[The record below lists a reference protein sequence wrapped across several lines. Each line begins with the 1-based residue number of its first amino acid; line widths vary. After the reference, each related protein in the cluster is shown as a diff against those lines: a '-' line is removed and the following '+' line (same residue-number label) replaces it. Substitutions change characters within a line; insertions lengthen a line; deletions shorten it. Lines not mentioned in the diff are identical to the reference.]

1 MSTDDPTPP
10 PPPTGDQPTPP
21 VRRDDQADAVSERPT
36 RPAGE
41 QPGAAERSS
50 TPGSER
56 PTTPVRRGE
65 HAAPQRH
72 VPPTPESD
80 EPEAA
85 QPVAWTAS
93 DRRALNE
100 RLKSETP
107 DDPEQVAP
115 DAPTE
120 PLSLSEQPT
129 EASRSE
135 QSAASSRSERADE
148 AEPAS
153 ETEQPEGWQ
162 PQTWRLEAAGES
174 EKSEVWLP
182 EPVAEVKQEPELE
195 HPAEPTPMPKP
206 KPKTPNLALRRL
218 RAGFKPSR
226 GQAIVAIV
234 LALVACMAV
243 VQVRTNRADDGYQ
256 NARREDLVAIL
267 DGLGQNTRRLETEI
281 TELEA
286 RKNTLT
292 SSADKAQT
300 AREQAE
306 QQARVLGILA
316 GTLRAQGPGVRITL
330 NDPEAKMTSSNL
342 LDAIEELRD
351 AGAEA
356 IQINGSVRVVASTDL
371 VDDAPGVKVDGEKV
385 QSPYVI
391 EAIGESHNLAEA
403 ANFPGGLVSEVTGPQ
418 VGGTAEV
425 TEETLIQI
433 TALHAPDEHRYA
445 RPAPSP
451 TK

>member
-10 PPPTGDQPTPP
+10 P
-21 VRRDDQADAVSERPT
+21 
-36 RPAGE
+36 E
-41 QPGAAERSS
+41 QPKQPAPKQPAPKQPAPKS
-50 TPGSER
+50 
-56 PTTPVRRGE
+56 
-65 HAAPQRH
+65 AAPEQ
-72 VPPTPESD
+72 
-80 EPEAA
+80 AA
-85 QPVAWTAS
+85 PKRSV
-93 DRRALNE
+93 
-100 RLKSETP
+100 
-107 DDPEQVAP
+107 PEQPAP
-115 DAPTE
+115 KSAATEPTE
-120 PLSLSEQPT
+120 EQ
-129 EASRSE
+129 A
-135 QSAASSRSERADE
+135 QAVD
-148 AEPAS
+148 
-153 ETEQPEGWQ
+153 Q
-162 PQTWRLEAAGES
+162 LH
-174 EKSEVWLP
+174 
-182 EPVAEVKQEPELE
+182 PV
-195 HPAEPTPMPKP
+195 EPTPMP

-218 RAGFKPSR
+218 RSGFKPSR
-226 GQAIVAIV
+226 GQAIVAVV

-243 VQVRTNRADDGYQ
+243 VQVRVNRADDGYQ
-256 NARREDLVAIL
+256 NARREDLIAIL

-306 QQARVLGILA
+306 QQLRVLGILA
-316 GTLRAQGPGVRITL
+316 GTLPAQGPGVRITL
-330 NDPEAKMTSSNL
+330 NDPDTKMQSSNL

-356 IQINGSVRVVASTDL
+356 IQINGQVRVVASTDL
-371 VDDAPGVKVDGEKV
+371 VDDSPGVKIDGEKV

-418 VGGTAEV
+418 IGGTAEV
-425 TEETLIQI
+425 SELPLVQI
-433 TALHAPDEHRYA
+433 TALHAPDEHSYA

>member
-10 PPPTGDQPTPP
+10 PDQPK
-21 VRRDDQADAVSERPT
+21 
-36 RPAGE
+36 PAAPE
-41 QPGAAERSS
+41 QPAE
-50 TPGSER
+50 PK
-56 PTTPVRRGE
+56 P
-65 HAAPQRH
+65 A
-72 VPPTPESD
+72 VPDKPEPAV
-80 EPEAA
+80 PE
-85 QPVAWTAS
+85 
-93 DRRALNE
+93 
-100 RLKSETP
+100 
-107 DDPEQVAP
+107 P
-115 DAPTE
+115 DAPKSVVPEE
-120 PLSLSEQPT
+120 PAKPAAPEQPAAAKSAVPDKPAEAKPVASEQPV
-129 EASRSE
+129 EA
-135 QSAASSRSERADE
+135 
-148 AEPAS
+148 
-153 ETEQPEGWQ
+153 
-162 PQTWRLEAAGES
+162 
-174 EKSEVWLP
+174 
-182 EPVAEVKQEPELE
+182 PVK
-195 HPAEPTPMPKP
+195 PTPMP

-243 VQVRTNRADDGYQ
+243 VQVRVNRADDGYQ
-256 NARREDLVAIL
+256 NARREDLIAIL

-306 QQARVLGILA
+306 QQVRVLGILA
-316 GTLRAQGPGVRITL
+316 GTLPAQGPGVRITL
-330 NDPEAKMTSSNL
+330 NDPNTKMQSSNL

-356 IQINGSVRVVASTDL
+356 IQINGQVRVVASTDL
-371 VDDAPGVKVDGEKV
+371 VDDAPGVKIDGEKV

-418 VGGTAEV
+418 IGGTAEV
-425 TEETLIQI
+425 TELPLVQI
-433 TALHAPDEHRYA
+433 TALHVPEEHRYA